1 MDPNMESEQDY
12 INELRTQLKKGSI
25 QKGYRAIL
33 DFLLKARTS
42 IQKKHPEYICP
53 GTFYQGYFDMSYF
66 AVLTPT
72 LRNIGLKIAVVF
84 NYTDFRLE
92 LWLSANNKRIQKKY
106 WDQMRDYPW
115 KEYTV
120 VSTVQGNDSILE
132 YVIEEGLGDLE
143 YSRIVMEEKVDRFIE
158 DIEEWIRKGY

>member
-1 MDPNMESEQDY
+1 
-12 INELRTQLKKGSI
+12 
-25 QKGYRAIL
+25 
-33 DFLLKARTS
+33 
-42 IQKKHPEYICP
+42 
-53 GTFYQGYFDMSYF
+53 MSYF

-120 VSTVQGNDSILE
+120 VSTRTRE
-132 YVIEEGLGDLE
+132 
-143 YSRIVMEEKVDRFIE
+143 
-158 DIEEWIRKGY
+158 